1 MKTGFSRLCITPP
14 LGTCITGYYEERFT
28 KGVLDDLYV
37 SAVAFEQD
45 GERALVIAADLLKI
59 NQVDC
64 DEYRKRISE
73 RCDIDFDN
81 IFITCSHTHT
91 GPVVGVNFS
100 TGLSGDGYY
109 EEFLARQLCD
119 VSEYAL
125 CDLADS
131 EFYYATGEAKNI
143 SFVRRFRMKDG
154 SVQTN
159 PGINNENVDS
169 VLATPNEQ
177 VKLIKIVRDG
187 AEDIF
192 LVNFGVHPD
201 VIGGELISADY
212 IGFVRDTIEA
222 AVEDTYCVFLQGAQG
237 DVNHINPFPTESESQ
252 DLEITFDGCPRG
264 YGHARH
270 MGRVIAGAVL
280 SVCDKAKK
288 IENGSIR
295 GVKKTVKIPSN
306 QQNDKLDYAKKIVA
320 LHESGKDSEIPFEAM
335 ELTTVVAEATRIVNL
350 ENGPDSYSFTI
361 SALKIGDFVLAGIP
375 GEPFTEI
382 GERICDASPFDNTVF
397 CALANGGESYFPT
410 SKAYDEGGYESR
422 SSTLKKGGDNILVES
437 MTSLLESIK

>member
-14 LGTCITGYYEERFT
+14 LGTTVSGYYEERVT
-28 KGVLDDLYV
+28 KGVLDELYISV
-37 SAVAFEQD
+37 VAFDNGNEK
-45 GERALVIAADLLKI
+45 ALLIAADLLKI

-64 DEYRKRISE
+64 DEYRNRISE
-73 RCDIDFDN
+73 RTGVLFDN

-100 TGLSGDGYY
+100 TGLRGDGYY

-119 VSEYAL
+119 ASEYAL

-159 PGINNENVDS
+159 PGINNPNVDH
-169 VLATPNEQ
+169 VLSDPDET
-177 VKLIKIVRDG
+177 VKLIKIVRQD

-201 VIGGELISADY
+201 VVGGELISADY
-212 IGFVRDTIEA
+212 IGFLRDTVEA
-222 AVEDTYCVFLQGAQG
+222 AIDNTYCVFLQGAQG

-280 SVCDKAKK
+280 SICDKAKK
-288 IENGSIR
+288 IDGGSIL
-295 GVKKTVKIPSN
+295 GKKQVVTIPSN
-306 QQNDKLDYAKKIVA
+306 QQNDKLEYAKNIVK
-320 LHESGKDSEIPFEAM
+320 LHESGRDCDIPFEAM

-350 ENGPDSYSFTI
+350 QNGPESYSFTM
-361 SALKIGDFVLAGIP
+361 SALKIGDLALAGLP

-382 GERICDASPFDNTVF
+382 GKRICDSSPFENTVF

-422 SSTLKKGGDNILVES
+422 SSTLKKGGDDILVS
-437 MTSLLESIK
+437 GMTSLLESIK